1 MTTKKLRVRRRAT
14 GVSQRSHGAVTAFG
28 YTSTRMEFEANRR
41 RSDNF
46 VIHVTVN
53 AAGELAGVV
62 HHVRTGEKRRFERL
76 DDLGAAIRA
85 MASAGH
91 SDLGPEHR

>member
-1 MTTKKLRVRRRAT
+1 V
-14 GVSQRSHGAVTAFG
+14 VTAFR

-41 RSDNF
+41 RSDTF
-46 VIHVTVN
+46 VVHVTVN

-76 DDLGAAIRA
+76 DDLAAAIRWIV
-85 MASAGH
+85 
-91 SDLGPEHR
+91 SDGPSGLGPEHR